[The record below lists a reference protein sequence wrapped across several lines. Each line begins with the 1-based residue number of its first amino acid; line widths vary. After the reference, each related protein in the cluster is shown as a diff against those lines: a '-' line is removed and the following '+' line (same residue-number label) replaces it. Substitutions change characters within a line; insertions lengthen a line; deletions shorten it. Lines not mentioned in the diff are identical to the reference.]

1 MSLVKLPPN
10 SFCHV
15 IDRNT
20 LIQKLLMGPQ
30 QYMAELHEDVVSGPT
45 PLVVLAPNTYVI
57 VANPVVRDAATG
69 NVLIDAHGAAAV
81 RHGGEEIRVNCA
93 PFPLYPH
100 ERLVCEPTPL
110 PHVDVNT
117 ALLLRARRDCVDRG
131 GVARKTGDL
140 WLFAGPA
147 LYTPSVEIEVVER
160 RSAIIIAPN
169 EALHVRARV
178 DCRDWK
184 NAARHAGEHW
194 LIREPGAYMLPVAEE
209 DVELCT
215 AYVLTS
221 TDALLVRANVSF
233 TTVDNKRR
241 VAGDKYL
248 ITAADTTT
256 FIPDVHE
263 TVVAQQPL
271 ISLSRRQYCVVQNP
285 VDAVT
290 GAPRLGLTEVRRGEA
305 QFFLQPDES
314 LVGGGVYDVIVLS
327 GGEMLTVRCVLPFE
341 EAGVRR
347 KPGEHFY
354 VRGPC
359 DFVPRVEVQIV
370 ELSRARVSIEAFDLH
385 LLFAPRMR
393 DILSVT
399 PVNVKPKEAVRA
411 KQQQQP
417 QQRTRAKQ

>member
-1 MSLVKLPPN
+1 MSLVKIPPN

-20 LIQKLLMGPQ
+20 LIQTLLLGPLQ
-30 QYMAELHEDVVSGPT
+30 HTTALHEDVVSGPS

-57 VANPVVRDAATG
+57 VANPVVRDARGA
-69 NVLIDAHGAAAV
+69 VVVDAHGAAAV
-81 RHGGEEIRVNCA
+81 RHGGEEIRVNCE
-93 PFPLYPH
+93 PFPLFPN

-131 GVARKTGDL
+131 GVARRTGDL

-160 RSAIIIAPN
+160 RSAIIIGPN
-169 EALHVRARV
+169 EALHVRALI

-184 NAARHAGEHW
+184 DQARRAGEHW

-233 TTVDNKRR
+233 TTVDGKRR

-248 ITAADTTT
+248 VTVADATT

-271 ISLSRRQYCVVQNP
+271 ISLSRRQYCIVQNP
-285 VDAVT
+285 VDPAT

-305 QFFLQPDES
+305 QFFLQPDEA

-327 GGEMLTVRCVLPFE
+327 AGEMLTVRCMLPFCI
-341 EAGVRR
+341 RNDHSP
-347 KPGEHFY
+347 PGGQLE
-354 VRGPC
+354 
-359 DFVPRVEVQIV
+359 PRIRYWP
-370 ELSRARVSIEAFDLH
+370 LW
-385 LLFAPRMR
+385 
-393 DILSVT
+393 
-399 PVNVKPKEAVRA
+399 K
-411 KQQQQP
+411 
-417 QQRTRAKQ
+417 